1 MVKNKIVLEVKKDD
15 RLYELVCDN
24 NSPLGELYDSLSQ
37 MLHFVV
43 EKIKE
48 TEAAV
53 AQKKAEDDKKE

>member
-15 RLYELVCDN
+15 RLYELVCEN

>member
-1 MVKNKIVLEVKKDD
+1 MVKNKIVLEVRKDE

-37 MLHFVV
+37 MLNFVI

-53 AQKKAEDDKKE
+53 TQKKAEDDKKE